1 MTSMLPRTTATNGDL
16 KLDGQDVH
24 KWLMDLGW
32 DSDTLR
38 GKYPTKYTYDPNAQE
53 QFKLIVRDY
62 ARMEAEK
69 DQRQYGSLQ
78 DALSRL
84 EAGRRVEPRWGEM
97 MKLLSGALEL
107 GEYTAM
113 CGSAALYD
121 TTRSPEL
128 RNGYLNQVED
138 EVRHTTQVQSLSK
151 YFASQYNDPAGFTDM
166 RRQRY
171 INPLYPPTAQAF
183 GENFVNGDPVWISL
197 NLQLVAEACFTNPL
211 IVAMTEWAAA
221 NGDEVTPTVFLSIQS
236 DEMRHMANG
245 YQTIVSLAHDAD
257 NFKYLQT
264 DLENAFW
271 LQHRFATPVI
281 GAGFEYGAVN
291 RVEPWAQVWN
301 RWVYE
306 DWGGIWLGRLEK
318 LGIKSPR
325 NLSDAKK
332 EAYWSHHFTFAA
344 AYALWPLLGI
354 RMEMPNSRDKDWF
367 ENNYPGWHDQVGKL
381 YDLWQEQGVTDPA
394 NRMLPAETLMEMG
407 ANVYFCRVCQF
418 PIITPMPSAGENLR
432 IIEHGGRRHALC
444 SQWCERMFLTEPE
457 RFDGQNLFEVFD
469 GWELSEVVKAGRAVR
484 SDESTLLAQPH
495 LSDERMWTLEDLK
508 ACNLVIRDP
517 LTAGV
522 FLEKR

>member
-236 DEMRHMANG
+236 DEMRHARSGQGPVPGRRNRSARRSRDGADLGGQDPRPHFRFRHTRKGCTCEVRRHVHVEVEVEVEVAING
-245 YQTIVSLAHDAD
+245 
-257 NFKYLQT
+257 
-264 DLENAFW
+264 
-271 LQHRFATPVI
+271 
-281 GAGFEYGAVN
+281 GAVARP
-291 RVEPWAQVWN
+291 RVSSSSL
-301 RWVYE
+301 R
-306 DWGGIWLGRLEK
+306 
-318 LGIKSPR
+318 
-325 NLSDAKK
+325 
-332 EAYWSHHFTFAA
+332 
-344 AYALWPLLGI
+344 
-354 RMEMPNSRDKDWF
+354 
-367 ENNYPGWHDQVGKL
+367 
-381 YDLWQEQGVTDPA
+381 PA
-394 NRMLPAETLMEMG
+394 
-407 ANVYFCRVCQF
+407 
-418 PIITPMPSAGENLR
+418 S
-432 IIEHGGRRHALC
+432 
-444 SQWCERMFLTEPE
+444 
-457 RFDGQNLFEVFD
+457 
-469 GWELSEVVKAGRAVR
+469 
-484 SDESTLLAQPH
+484 
-495 LSDERMWTLEDLK
+495 
-508 ACNLVIRDP
+508 
-517 LTAGV
+517 
-522 FLEKR
+522 